1 MDPKD
6 LIKIPTMNQFYKV
19 RDALNLTDRQRK
31 IFVYKY
37 SRGWR
42 NLDIAEEIKVNQDTV
57 TADMKVIREK
67 LKAYQNDEQKDGE

>member
-42 NLDIAEEIKVNQDTV
+42 NIDIAMEIGVNQDTI
-57 TADMKVIREK
+57 TEDMKVIREK
-67 LKAYQNDEQKDGE
+67 LKAYQIED